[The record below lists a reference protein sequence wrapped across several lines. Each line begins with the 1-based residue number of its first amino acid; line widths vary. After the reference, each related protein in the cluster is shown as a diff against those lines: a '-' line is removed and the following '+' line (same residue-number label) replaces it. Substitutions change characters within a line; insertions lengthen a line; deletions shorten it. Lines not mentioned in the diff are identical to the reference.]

1 MEIDK
6 NYSSARVG
14 RDPEETCVSLS
25 WVRAL
30 WALISAPN
38 WPLPATR
45 SGLSPGES
53 TSKRCRETGLPSK
66 ASTAISHIRSFFTAD
81 PAALGAVD
89 LILFCVKTYDTE
101 VAAQQLAPLMRKDTS
116 ILTLQN
122 GVDGPQKLA
131 QLWGQHQTWAG
142 VVFIAARVERPG
154 VIEHTAAGKIVFGA
168 LDGTVSQAT
177 RRLHETLSQAN
188 IPCEISTEITKVLW
202 QKLVWNAPFC
212 ALCCLLQAPV
222 QAILDSE
229 SLSALAVRC
238 MEEVR
243 EAAACHGICL
253 DPSIAAQTLRFSQ
266 GLGGFK
272 PSMLQ
277 DLENG
282 KPLEYQALN
291 GIVRD
296 VLARHG
302 RQAPVNETFYTL
314 LKFLDQRNR
323 RRASSP

>member
-1 MEIDK
+1 MRIAVMGAGAVGAYFGAKLAAAGHEVGFV
-6 NYSSARVG
+6 ARG
-14 RDPEETCVSLS
+14 KHLEAMQRDG
-25 WVRAL
+25 
-30 WALISAPN
+30 LIIKSIN
-38 WPLPATR
+38 GDHR
-45 SGLSPGES
+45 
-53 TSKRCRETGLPSK
+53 
-66 ASTAISHIRSFFTAD
+66 IRSFFTAD
-81 PAALGAVD
+81 PAAFGAAD

-101 VAAQQLAPLMRKDTS
+101 VAARQLAPLMGKDTT

-122 GVDGPQKLA
+122 GVDGPQRLA
-131 QLWGQHQTWAG
+131 ELWGSHRTWAG

-154 VIEHTAAGKIVFGA
+154 VIEHTAAGKIVFGK
-168 LDGTVSQAT
+168 LDGTVDQAT
-177 RRLHETLSQAN
+177 RHLHETLSQAN
-188 IPCEISTEITKVLW
+188 IPCEISAEIAKAMW

-229 SLSALAVRC
+229 SLTALAVRC

-243 EAAACHGICL
+243 EAAACEGIRL

-266 GLGGFK
+266 GLGSFK

-291 GIVRD
+291 GVVRD
-296 VLARHG
+296 VLDRHR
-302 RQAPVNETFYTL
+302 RQAPVNETLYTL
-314 LKFLDQRNR
+314 LKFLDERNR
-323 RRASSP
+323 QHASSS

>member
-1 MEIDK
+1 MRIAIMGAGAVGA
-6 NYSSARVG
+6 YFGARLAAAGHEVG
-14 RDPEETCVSLS
+14 FIARGKHLEAMQRD
-25 WVRAL
+25 
-30 WALISAPN
+30 
-38 WPLPATR
+38 
-45 SGLSPGES
+45 GLTINSINGDQ
-53 TSKRCRETGLPSK
+53 R
-66 ASTAISHIRSFFTAD
+66 IRSFFTAD
-81 PAALGAVD
+81 PAALGAADV
-89 LILFCVKTYDTE
+89 ILFCVKTYDTE
-101 VAAQQLAPLMRKDTS
+101 VAARQLAPMMGKDTT

-122 GVDGPQKLA
+122 GVDGPQRLA
-131 QLWGQHQTWAG
+131 ELWGSHRTWAG

-154 VIEHTAAGKIVFGA
+154 VIEHTAAGKIVFGE
-168 LDGTVSQAT
+168 LDGTVGQAT

-188 IPCEISTEITKVLW
+188 IPCEISAEITKVMW

-229 SLSALAVRC
+229 SLTALAVRC

-243 EAAACHGICL
+243 EAAACEGIRL
-253 DPSIAAQTLRFSQ
+253 DPSIAAQTLRFSR

-296 VLARHG
+296 VLDRHR
-302 RQAPVNETFYTL
+302 RQAPVNETLYTL

-323 RRASSP
+323 QHASSS

>member
-1 MEIDK
+1 MRIAVMGAGAVGA
-6 NYSSARVG
+6 YFGARLAAAGFEVAFVARG
-14 RDPEETCVSLS
+14 KHLEAMQR
-25 WVRAL
+25 
-30 WALISAPN
+30 N
-38 WPLPATR
+38 
-45 SGLSPGES
+45 GL
-53 TSKRCRETGLPSK
+53 
-66 ASTAISHIRSFFTAD
+66 AIKSFNGDQHIRSLFTAD
-81 PAALGAVD
+81 PAAVGAVD
-89 LILFCVKTYDTE
+89 LILLCVKTYDTE
-101 VAAQQLAPLMRKDTS
+101 VAAKQLEPLMRKDTS

-122 GVDGPQKLA
+122 GVDGPEKVA
-131 QLWGQHQTWAG
+131 QLWGPDRTRAG
-142 VVFIAARVERPG
+142 VVFIAARVAYPG
-154 VIEHTAAGKIVFGA
+154 VIEHSAAGKIVFGE

-177 RRLHETLSQAN
+177 RHLHETLSQAN
-188 IPCEISTEITKVLW
+188 IPCEISTEIDKVMW

-229 SLSALAVRC
+229 SLTALAVRC

-243 EAAACHGICL
+243 EAAACQGIRL
-253 DPSIAAQTLRFSQ
+253 EPSIAAQTLRFSQ

-296 VLARHG
+296 VLSRHS
-302 RQAPVNETFYTL
+302 RQAPVNETFYSL
-314 LKFLDQRNR
+314 LEFLDQRNR
-323 RRASSP
+323 QRASCP

>member
-1 MEIDK
+1 MRIAVMGAGAVGAYFGAKLAAAGHEVGFV
-6 NYSSARVG
+6 ARG
-14 RDPEETCVSLS
+14 KHLEALQRD
-25 WVRAL
+25 
-30 WALISAPN
+30 
-38 WPLPATR
+38 
-45 SGLSPGES
+45 GL
-53 TSKRCRETGLPSK
+53 
-66 ASTAISHIRSFFTAD
+66 AIKSINGDQHIRSLFVAD
-81 PAALGAVD
+81 PAAVGSVD

-101 VAAQQLAPLMRKDTS
+101 VAAKQMQPLMRKDTS

-122 GVDGPQKLA
+122 GVDGAGKLA

-142 VVFIAARVERPG
+142 VVFIAARVAYPG
-154 VIEHTAAGKIVFGA
+154 VIEHTAAGKIVFGE
-168 LDGTVSQAT
+168 LDGTVSEAT

-229 SLSALAVRC
+229 SLTALAVRC

-243 EAAACHGICL
+243 EAAACQGIRL

-291 GIVRD
+291 GIVLD
-296 VLARHG
+296 ILGRHG

-314 LKFLDQRNR
+314 LRFLDQRNR
-323 RRASSP
+323 QRASSQ